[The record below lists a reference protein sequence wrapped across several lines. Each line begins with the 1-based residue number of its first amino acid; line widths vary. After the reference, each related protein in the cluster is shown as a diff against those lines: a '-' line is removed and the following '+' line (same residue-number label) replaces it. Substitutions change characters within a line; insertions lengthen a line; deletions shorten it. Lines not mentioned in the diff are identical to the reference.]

1 MPATDPSVTYMPSS
15 RTKSVGRVGSFV
27 RKCYLAGERSVIPC
41 RQCENNATSRHSSS
55 KLTSVETA
63 ARARARRA
71 GMKERIL
78 QEKVDGNGWSLECG
92 GRSAQKKHTAHELA
106 SQPAQSGSRV
116 SMCINRGLVN
126 HAYVFLVF
134 GHQPPDARR
143 DVASA
148 PHASAP
154 PPFQPTEASKQAN
167 SREHKPNKSNH
178 ASFYYLLCRCS
189 GGPNFWFLFFG
200 ICSFARCVRIYFR

>member
-92 GRSAQKKHTAHELA
+92 GRGRNKKKHTA
-106 SQPAQSGSRV
+106 SSRVGQPAQSGSRV

-148 PHASAP
+148 CIRST
-154 PPFQPTEASKQAN
+154 PFPA
-167 SREHKPNKSNH
+167 H
-178 ASFYYLLCRCS
+178 
-189 GGPNFWFLFFG
+189 
-200 ICSFARCVRIYFR
+200 

>member
-1 MPATDPSVTYMPSS
+1 MWQYAERYNLSTAPQNKLASNVIQRLHRANACDHRPLLSHILSCHR
-15 RTKSVGRVGSFV
+15 RTKSVCRVGSFV

-41 RQCENNATSRHSSS
+41 RQCENNTTSRHSSS

-92 GRSAQKKHTAHELA
+92 AEQKKHTGRGRR
-106 SQPAQSGSRV
+106 QPAQSGSRV
-116 SMCINRGLVN
+116 SMCINRGSVN

-134 GHQPPDARR
+134 GGHQVARR
-143 DVASA
+143 PTS
-148 PHASAP
+148 P
-154 PPFQPTEASKQAN
+154 PCIRSTPFPA
-167 SREHKPNKSNH
+167 H
-178 ASFYYLLCRCS
+178 
-189 GGPNFWFLFFG
+189 
-200 ICSFARCVRIYFR
+200 

>member
-92 GRSAQKKHTAHELA
+92 GRRANKKNTQLVPTC
-106 SQPAQSGSRV
+106 SSRVRVGQPAQSGSRV

-134 GHQPPDARR
+134 GHQPPARRDARR
-143 DVASA
+143 
-148 PHASAP
+148 
-154 PPFQPTEASKQAN
+154 PTRRRLRMHPLHPLSSPLKQA
-167 SREHKPNKSNH
+167 S
-178 ASFYYLLCRCS
+178 
-189 GGPNFWFLFFG
+189 
-200 ICSFARCVRIYFR
+200 